1 MDIRTKLVFALV
13 SVSLLSMAALGVFT
27 VARVENSFRDRTDE
41 QLNGLAVFK
50 QTALEQVLDGWR
62 DRVALV
68 ASRTQLRLSLAE
80 YNRSGSAQS
89 AETIAGIL
97 RDAADAA
104 PLFRELWVHD
114 LNGVVVG
121 GAGADIAA
129 GPMDAALLEHDPAL
143 EGIRYNG
150 VSFPEDG
157 LPVVG
162 FTTPL
167 RLDSELL
174 GYLHVVLSTDE
185 IRELSDEYEGLG
197 ETGEAVVVARDS
209 DGRLRTMHPVRF
221 PPPGLEGSGY
231 LLERDG
237 AAAQSLAGGEVRLA
251 RELSDYRGEKVYI
264 ATRYIAETDW
274 GLVVK
279 VDEVEQSQPMIQFRQ
294 EMAQLAVTLAA
305 FTILL
310 GTFLG
315 FRFAQPIHVLAETA
329 SKLAKGD
336 LTARS
341 GLTLEDEVGL
351 LARTFDQMAESMEEQ
366 VGLLTEFRRFF
377 DVSIDMMCIASTDGY
392 FRRVNRACTHE
403 LGWSEEELLSKPFI
417 NFVHPDDQRA
427 TAAETQKLAG
437 GQPTIRFTNRF
448 LCANGTY
455 KRIRWNAYPEA
466 ETGRLYAIA
475 RVRSEQPDHVHESA
489 DSPGSDTPPRG
500 GTL

>member
-1 MDIRTKLVFALV
+1 MDIRTKLIFALV

-27 VARVENSFRDRTDE
+27 VARVENSFRELTDD

-50 QTALEQVLDGWR
+50 QAALEQVLDGWR

-68 ASRTQLRLSLAE
+68 ASRTQLRLSLSE
-80 YNRSGSAQS
+80 YNQTGSATSTQR
-89 AETIAGIL
+89 IDRIL
-97 RDAADAA
+97 QDAAEAA

-114 LNGVVVG
+114 LSGAAVG
-121 GAGADIAA
+121 GAGESIAS
-129 GPMDAALLEHDPAL
+129 GPMDPSLFEAEEGV
-143 EGIRYNG
+143 EGIRYTG
-150 VSFPEDG
+150 VTFAEDG
-157 LPVVG
+157 LPAVG

-167 RLDSELL
+167 YLEDELL

-197 ETGEAVVVARDS
+197 ETGETLVVARDS

-221 PPPGLEGSGY
+221 PPAGLEGSGF
-231 LLERDG
+231 LLEQDG
-237 AAAQSLAGGEVRLA
+237 AAAQSLAGGEVRLTG
-251 RELSDYRGEKVYI
+251 ELSDYRGEQVYMT
-264 ATRYIAETDW
+264 TRHIAETDW
-274 GLVVK
+274 GLMVK
-279 VDEVEQSQPMIQFRQ
+279 LDEVEQSQPMIQFRQ

-329 SKLAKGD
+329 ARLAKGD
-336 LTARS
+336 LKARS

-351 LARTFDQMAESMEEQ
+351 LARTFDQMADSMEEQ

-392 FRRVNRACTHE
+392 FKRVNRACIHE

-427 TAAETQKLAG
+427 TAAETQKLAR

-448 LCANGTY
+448 LCANGMY
-455 KRIRWNAYPEA
+455 KRIRWNAYPEP
-466 ETGRLYAIA
+466 ETGSLYAIA
-475 RVRSEQPDHVHESA
+475 RVRSAQPDHVDESL
-489 DSPGSDTPPRG
+489 DSPDSETPPRG